1 MTDLTNPIFRKLQK
15 RLDQYSL
22 GFPATESG
30 IEIKILEKLFSVS
43 DAKIFLALSPKL
55 EPPEAV
61 APRIGETA
69 EEAAGI
75 LADMADRGL
84 LFSLKKGELIR
95 YGAIPFV
102 HGLFEFQIDKMDKEL
117 AAMVR
122 QYMDEEFK
130 DAMSSS
136 LSNFLRVIPVQKSVE
151 TRSQVAAYED
161 AIKILEKADPIVISE
176 CSCRKSSTLIDT
188 ACGKPLEVCFMFGSM
203 GQYYLDHDMGRQIDI
218 KEAGQIL
225 TMAHDAGLVTQP
237 ATSQNPSGMCN
248 CCGDCCGPLTSLK
261 NHPRPADMVFSNYF
275 AVADLDLCTGCETC
289 MERCQMNA
297 FLLDEEGLAVVNKDR
312 CIGCGLCVTTCPADA
327 IRLEQKE
334 TDNYQV
340 PPETSFEQMMTMAQ
354 KRGVI

>member
-1 MTDLTNPIFRKLQK
+1 MADPIFRQLQK

-30 IEIKILEKLFSVS
+30 IEIKILEKLFSVA
-43 DAKIFLALSPKL
+43 DALVFLALSPKL
-55 EPPEAV
+55 ETPEAV
-61 APRIGETA
+61 AQRIGETA
-69 EEAAGI
+69 ESAACI
-75 LADMADRGL
+75 LADMASRGL
-84 LFSLKKGELIR
+84 LFSLKKGKRIR

-102 HGLFEFQIDKMDKEL
+102 HGLFEFQINKMDKKL

-130 DAMSSS
+130 DAMSFS

-151 TRSQVAAYED
+151 TRTQVAAYED
-161 AIKILEKADPIVISE
+161 AVKILEKADPIVISE
-176 CSCRKSSTLIDT
+176 CSCRKSSTLIDM
-188 ACGKPLEVCFMFGSM
+188 ACGKPLEVCFMLGSM
-203 GQYYLDHDMGRQIDI
+203 GQYYLDHDMGRKIDI

-261 NHPRPADMVFSNYF
+261 GHPRPADMVFSNHF
-275 AVADLDLCTGCETC
+275 AMVDPDLCTSCETC
-289 MERCQMNA
+289 LERCQMDA
-297 FLLDEEGLAVVNKDR
+297 FLLDKKGLAVVNKDR
-312 CIGCGLCVTTCPADA
+312 CIGCGLCVTTCPTEA
-327 IRLEQKE
+327 ITLEQKNTE
-334 TDNYQV
+334 AYQV
-340 PPETSFEQMMTMAQ
+340 PPKTSFEQMMTMAQ